1 MKNTLLIPAVVG
13 LVSFSSLASAVVYDA
28 AADFSTGSNPNGVW
42 SYGYE
47 SSSTF
52 TLFNTV
58 GNTAGL
64 IDYQKD
70 AGIDS
75 LGVYKNIAGSTTNY
89 GTVSLDAYELVQ
101 HPGNSAERSIVR
113 FTAQT
118 AGTYSVSVAYKGVDW
133 VGPTSSDASLNVNGV
148 SQFAGNVN
156 GFGATSLIGYTS
168 TFVLAAGDTID
179 SSVGFGGNGNYYYD
193 STGVSF
199 RVESVPEPMTM
210 AALGLGAATLLRR
223 RRKA

>member
-1 MKNTLLIPAVVG
+1 MKKTLLIPALVG
-13 LVSFSSLASAVVYDA
+13 LVSFSSLASAVIYDA

-47 SSSTF
+47 TSSSF

-58 GNTAGL
+58 GNLGGS

-70 AGIDS
+70 AVIDS
-75 LGVYKNIAGSTTNY
+75 LGVYKNIAGSTTNFS
-89 GTVSLDAYELVQ
+89 TISLDANELMQ
-101 HPGNSAERSIVR
+101 HAGSQGQRSVVR

-118 AGTYSVSVAYKGVDW
+118 AGTYSVRVAYKGADF
-133 VGPTSSDASLNVNGV
+133 VGPTSSDAKLKVNGV

-179 SSVGFGGNGNYYYD
+179 SSVGFGGNGNYLFD

-199 RVESVPEPMTM
+199 QVESVPEPMTM
-210 AALGLGAATLLRR
+210 AALGLGAAALLRR

>member
-1 MKNTLLIPAVVG
+1 MKKFLLAPAIAG

-28 AADFSTGSNPNGVW
+28 AADFSTVNNPNGVW

-58 GNTAGL
+58 GNTGGS
-64 IDYQKD
+64 IDYRKD
-70 AGIDS
+70 ANIDS
-75 LGVYKNIAGSTTNY
+75 LGVYKNITGSALTY
-89 GTVSLDAYELVQ
+89 GTVKLDAGELVQ

-118 AGTYSVSVAYKGVDW
+118 AGTYSVSLAYKGVDY
-133 VGPTSSDASLNVNGV
+133 VGPTSSDADVKVNGV
-148 SQFAGNVN
+148 SQFTGNVN
-156 GFGATSLIGYTS
+156 GFGPTSLISYSS
-168 TFVLAAGDTID
+168 TFVLAASDTID
-179 SSVGFGGNGNYYYD
+179 SSVGFGNNGNYYYD

-199 RVESVPEPMTM
+199 RVQSVPEPMTM
-210 AALGLGAATLLRR
+210 ATLGLGAAALLRR